1 MSEGLY
7 NPESEILMNQ
17 KQQIKTINSS
27 IDWYDKLNNW
37 LKKHLTILIIW
48 VLVGM
53 AIGFTI
59 SKVIYKDKMNEAVKL
74 GGLIHN
80 NLVYDVK
87 LRP

>member
-7 NPESEILMNQ
+7 ESQE
-17 KQQIKTINSS
+17 KQVRKFDAP
-27 IDWYDKLNNW
+27 IDWYDKLNIW
-37 LKKHLTILIIW
+37 FKKHLTILLIW
-48 VLVGM
+48 ILVGM
-53 AIGFTI
+53 SIGFTI